1 MIKGKR
7 CFFAIAAAALCL
19 AALYSCGQKG
29 APKAAA
35 PGFPMVE
42 APAVITEPP
51 ARIDYMAEHFW
62 DTFLSGAFGADS
74 ADSLAVRGVP
84 AKDLESKFAM
94 WASFVKGASYGSMQ
108 KAVITFGRK
117 AAADSVAY
125 PALLALADKFLY
137 DPSSPTRNEEAYLFL
152 LETILEG
159 SLPDESSRPSYQ
171 LAKEKCSLN
180 RIGEKAADFA
190 FKDGAG
196 KRRTLHGIKATVTL
210 IFFGNPGCT
219 ACTQY
224 KEAFEEDKA
233 VAAKIAA
240 GEICVVNAYP
250 DEDTVL
256 NDLYNIRAIPSL
268 YLLDSDKTVMLKDA
282 SVQEVMEQLYAIFF

>member
-7 CFFAIAAAALCL
+7 CFLVIAAAALCL
-19 AALYSCGQKG
+19 AALYSCGQNS
-29 APKAAA
+29 APKAADA
-35 PGFPMVE
+35 GFPMVE

-62 DTFLSGAFGADS
+62 DIFLSGTFGPAA
-74 ADSLAVRGVP
+74 ADSLAVRGVG
-84 AKDLESKFAM
+84 AEELESKFAM
-94 WASFVKGASYGSMQ
+94 WASFIKDASYGSMQ
-108 KAVITFGRK
+108 KAVRTFGRK
-117 AAADSVAY
+117 AAADSAAY
-125 PALLALADKFLY
+125 PCLLALADKFLY
-137 DPSSPTRNEEAYLFL
+137 DPSSPTRNEEAYLHL
-152 LETILEG
+152 LEKILG
-159 SLPDESSRPSYQ
+159 GALPEESSRPSYL
-171 LAKEKCSLN
+171 LALEKCSLN

-190 FKDGAG
+190 FTDAG
-196 KRRTLHGIKATVTL
+196 GTRRTLHGIKAPVTL

-224 KEAFEEDKA
+224 KEAFEEDREI
-233 VAAKIAA
+233 AAKISA
-240 GEICVVNAYP
+240 GDIYVVNAYP